1 MLNKFIFNRRKETAF
16 TSMSMCV
23 LMSVNEARK
32 EKGERERGM
41 KERRKRRR
49 GEKRNV
55 DFCPE
60 SFV

>member
-1 MLNKFIFNRRKETAF
+1 
-16 TSMSMCV
+16 MSMCV

-41 KERRKRRR
+41 KERRQRRR